1 MDYVLWYSYS
11 PVLFQPQSIHR
22 QYIMNE
28 NGSVLKKVRPKTGGP
43 DLVQGPQFADPYSG
57 SQTHRILGLEGT
69 FKSSK

>member
-1 MDYVLWYSYS
+1 
-11 PVLFQPQSIHR
+11 
-22 QYIMNE
+22 MNE